1 MEEQKM
7 MTKTFKEQVE
17 EILCSHCGFKINNG
31 FADRVDCESAKKLK
45 ECSTDR
51 ILSAHNAELD
61 RIAEGKNE

>member
-1 MEEQKM
+1 MSQLIWYDIR
-7 MTKTFKEQVE
+7 KELP
-17 EILCSHCGFKINNG
+17 I
-31 FADRVDCESAKKLK
+31 DCESAKKLK